1 MNENGEGAF
10 LDIVFGIVSAVV
22 GGLTFGLF
30 GAGRVSGFNLYNLI
44 AAVIGVA
51 ATCLSYN
58 ADPSTT
64 RAPKPEREQEKNRGP
79 FAGGTGP
86 QHFTICLRYA
96 GSWRQLRDRES
107 PEHGLLS
114 NKL

>member
-1 MNENGEGAF
+1 MNKNGEGAF
-10 LDIVFGIVSAVV
+10 LDIVFGIVGAVV

-30 GAGRVSGFNLYNLI
+30 GAGRVSGFNYSLI
-44 AAVIGVA
+44 AAVIGWQPLA
-51 ATCLSYN
+51 YLIN

-64 RAPKPEREQEKNRGP
+64 RVPKPEPEQEKIRGP
-79 FAGGTGP
+79 VAGGTGP
-86 QHFTICLRYA
+86 QHFTIRLRYA
-96 GSWRQLRDRES
+96 GSWWQLSDRES